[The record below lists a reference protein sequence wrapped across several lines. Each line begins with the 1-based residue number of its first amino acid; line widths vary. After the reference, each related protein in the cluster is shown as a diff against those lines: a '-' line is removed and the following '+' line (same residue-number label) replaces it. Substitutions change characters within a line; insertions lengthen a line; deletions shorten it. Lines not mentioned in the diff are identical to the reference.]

1 MEPSVCREVAWA
13 ELTAR
18 VTPVEAVR
26 SGMRGKKEKDR
37 SCLQM
42 RRLLF
47 LLHRKLRSLCSK
59 TLRGITFHF
68 CNVRKRNES
77 QSNGSP
83 GAPLVQYSHNAG
95 GMKR

>member
-47 LLHRKLRSLCSK
+47 CYIGNCVPYVTKPS
-59 TLRGITFHF
+59 
-68 CNVRKRNES
+68 
-77 QSNGSP
+77 
-83 GAPLVQYSHNAG
+83 GA
-95 GMKR
+95 